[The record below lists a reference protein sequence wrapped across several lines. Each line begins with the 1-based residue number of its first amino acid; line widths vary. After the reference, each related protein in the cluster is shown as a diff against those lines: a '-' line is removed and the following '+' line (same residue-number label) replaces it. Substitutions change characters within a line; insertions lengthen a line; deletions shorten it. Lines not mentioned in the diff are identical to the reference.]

1 MNDAIK
7 KDHEVRATL
16 RYLADT
22 LLKLAERE
30 DVYGITVKYTQARP
44 LQPVFDCVFD
54 SGAAARALRQN
65 GPQTLN
71 IEINDHSFNGREIP
85 LE

>member
-44 LQPVFDCVFD
+44 LQPVFNI
-54 SGAAARALRQN
+54 GTTARALRQN

-71 IEINDHSFNGREIP
+71 IEINDHSFNGIEIP